1 MADRPMGCGVIQD
14 LLPLYVDGAAGEES
28 RALVEEHL
36 RSCSVCRRE
45 LEQLRGRV
53 VLPPETDGGE
63 VRAWEK
69 GIRRRLERRVTA
81 AAAGVVLLLIA
92 AMLAASQFVRFGI
105 PGWQLAERDRGEEGQ
120 PVVLSEARNG
130 DMAFFLY
137 QEGSSLRYTY
147 YENEPGLDFG
157 YHFRA
162 SGTGHEETGVYVV
175 QHGETLLVVS
185 LNRVEEVE
193 GIEVTDPESGTVR
206 QTYPVAPGEPFAV
219 LVTLGEGAEDLA
231 LRAVDRRGETVPF
244 ENYYV
249 R

>member
-1 MADRPMGCGVIQD
+1 M
-14 LLPLYVDGAAGEES
+14 
-28 RALVEEHL
+28 
-36 RSCSVCRRE
+36 
-45 LEQLRGRV
+45 
-53 VLPPETDGGE
+53 
-63 VRAWEK
+63 
-69 GIRRRLERRVTA
+69 
-81 AAAGVVLLLIA
+81 
-92 AMLAASQFVRFGI
+92 
-105 PGWQLAERDRGEEGQ
+105 
-120 PVVLSEARNG
+120 VLSEARNG

>member
-36 RSCSVCRRE
+36 RSCPVCRRE

-69 GIRRRLERRVTA
+69 GIRRRLERR
-81 AAAGVVLLLIA
+81 
-92 AMLAASQFVRFGI
+92 
-105 PGWQLAERDRGEEGQ
+105 EEGQ

>member
-63 VRAWEK
+63 GRAWEK

-81 AAAGVVLLLIA
+81 AAAGVALLLIA

-105 PGWQLAERDRGEEGQ
+105 PGWQLAERDRGEEAAGG
-120 PVVLSEARNG
+120 A
-130 DMAFFLY
+130 
-137 QEGSSLRYTY
+137 
-147 YENEPGLDFG
+147 
-157 YHFRA
+157 
-162 SGTGHEETGVYVV
+162 
-175 QHGETLLVVS
+175 
-185 LNRVEEVE
+185 
-193 GIEVTDPESGTVR
+193 VR
-206 QTYPVAPGEPFAV
+206 
-219 LVTLGEGAEDLA
+219 GAERGHGLFPLSGGLQPA
-231 LRAVDRRGETVPF
+231 LPLL
-244 ENYYV
+244 
-249 R
+249 

>member
-36 RSCSVCRRE
+36 RSCPVCRRE

-69 GIRRRLERRVTA
+69 GIRRRLDGGDGRSRRGG
-81 AAAGVVLLLIA
+81 AGCSLPPW
-92 AMLAASQFVRFGI
+92 LAASQFVRFGI
-105 PGWQLAERDRGEEGQ
+105 PGWQLAEPGPGRGGAA
-120 PVVLSEARNG
+120 VVLSERG
-130 DMAFFLY
+130 TGTGLFPLSGGL
-137 QEGSSLRYTY
+137 QPRYTY

-206 QTYPVAPGEPFAV
+206 QTYPVAPGSPS
-219 LVTLGEGAEDLA
+219 
-231 LRAVDRRGETVPF
+231 RCW
-244 ENYYV
+244 
-249 R
+249 

>member
-1 MADRPMGCGVIQD
+1 
-14 LLPLYVDGAAGEES
+14 
-28 RALVEEHL
+28 
-36 RSCSVCRRE
+36 
-45 LEQLRGRV
+45 
-53 VLPPETDGGE
+53 
-63 VRAWEK
+63 
-69 GIRRRLERRVTA
+69 
-81 AAAGVVLLLIA
+81 
-92 AMLAASQFVRFGI
+92 MLAASQFVRFGI

-193 GIEVTDPESGTVR
+193 GIEVTDRRAARSGR
-206 QTYPVAPGEPFAV
+206 HIRWPRG
-219 LVTLGEGAEDLA
+219 A
-231 LRAVDRRGETVPF
+231 LRGAGDSGRRGGGLGPPGSGPQGGD
-244 ENYYV
+244 
-249 R
+249 RSL

>member
-1 MADRPMGCGVIQD
+1 MWTARRG
-14 LLPLYVDGAAGEES
+14 
-28 RALVEEHL
+28 
-36 RSCSVCRRE
+36 RSPGPWWRSISDPAPSARRE

-147 YENEPGLDFG
+147 YENRAWAGL
-157 YHFRA
+157 RLSL
-162 SGTGHEETGVYVV
+162 SGQRH
-175 QHGETLLVVS
+175 
-185 LNRVEEVE
+185 R
-193 GIEVTDPESGTVR
+193 P
-206 QTYPVAPGEPFAV
+206 
-219 LVTLGEGAEDLA
+219 
-231 LRAVDRRGETVPF
+231 
-244 ENYYV
+244 
-249 R
+249 

>member
-36 RSCSVCRRE
+36 RSCPVCHRE

-81 AAAGVVLLLIA
+81 AAAGVALLLIA

-105 PGWQLAERDRGEEGQ
+105 PGWQLA
-120 PVVLSEARNG
+120 ARNG

>member
-1 MADRPMGCGVIQD
+1 M
-14 LLPLYVDGAAGEES
+14 
-28 RALVEEHL
+28 
-36 RSCSVCRRE
+36 
-45 LEQLRGRV
+45 
-53 VLPPETDGGE
+53 
-63 VRAWEK
+63 
-69 GIRRRLERRVTA
+69 TA
-81 AAAGVVLLLIA
+81 AAAGVALLLIA

-130 DMAFFLY
+130 DHGFFLY

-175 QHGETLLVVS
+175 QHRETLLVVS

-206 QTYPVAPGEPFAV
+206 QTYPVPRG
-219 LVTLGEGAEDLA
+219 A
-231 LRAVDRRGETVPF
+231 LRGAGDSGRRGGGLGPPGSGAAGGRPF
-244 ENYYV
+244 PLRTTTCGERERNRRKSRGRTIQNV
-249 R
+249 LSCPCFTDLDRDWVLRCPDRPSSRPRFSADPGRSR

>member
-1 MADRPMGCGVIQD
+1 M
-14 LLPLYVDGAAGEES
+14 
-28 RALVEEHL
+28 
-36 RSCSVCRRE
+36 
-45 LEQLRGRV
+45 
-53 VLPPETDGGE
+53 
-63 VRAWEK
+63 
-69 GIRRRLERRVTA
+69 TA

-185 LNRVEEVE
+185 
-193 GIEVTDPESGTVR
+193 GITVR
-206 QTYPVAPGEPFAV
+206 PRIRWP
-219 LVTLGEGAEDLA
+219 
-231 LRAVDRRGETVPF
+231 RGSPS
-244 ENYYV
+244 
-249 R
+249 RCW

>member
-1 MADRPMGCGVIQD
+1 MA
-14 LLPLYVDGAAGEES
+14 
-28 RALVEEHL
+28 
-36 RSCSVCRRE
+36 
-45 LEQLRGRV
+45 
-53 VLPPETDGGE
+53 
-63 VRAWEK
+63 
-69 GIRRRLERRVTA
+69 
-81 AAAGVVLLLIA
+81 LLLIA

-175 QHGETLLVVS
+175 QHRETLLVVS